1 MTVIEIKEAI
11 RIAESSG
18 DSAKAETLRAQLSQM
33 SIND

>member
-18 DSAKAETLRAQLSQM
+18 DKNKAEALRKKLARLSV
-33 SIND
+33 ND